1 MKKTIIS
8 ALMVLG
14 MAVSASSAMAGEII
28 NGAGATF
35 PAPAYTKWFYAYE
48 KETGVKINYQ
58 AIGSGGGIKQV
69 SEGTVD
75 FGASDAPLKGKDQ
88 DAKKLVMVPTVAGAV
103 AVVYNLPGVE
113 SLNLPTSVIVD
124 IFMGKI
130 TKWNDKAIA
139 AANPGV
145 NLPDKAIIVAH
156 RADGSGTTNIFTSY
170 LSIDQDWKDYIGAGT
185 TVQWPV
191 GLGGK
196 GNEGVAGIV
205 RGKAGSIGYVEVAY
219 ANQNKMQI
227 AAVGNKTGKFIF
239 PTQEGVK
246 AAMDTAKIPDD
257 FNVMIVNAP
266 GNDAY
271 PISGFTFLLLRK
283 DYAKTPE
290 VVKFVEW
297 AYKNGD
303 AAASSLEYVPLSDVV
318 KAKALAKIK

>member
-1 MKKTIIS
+1 MKKIIIS
-8 ALMVLG
+8 AVMALG
-14 MAVSASSAMAGEII
+14 MAVAASTAMAGEII

-35 PAPAYTKWFYAYE
+35 PAPAYSKWFYNYE
-48 KETGVKINYQ
+48 KATGVKINYQ

-75 FGASDAPLKGKDQ
+75 FGASDSPLKGKEQ
-88 DAKKLVMVPTVAGAV
+88 DAKNLIMVPTVAGAV
-103 AVVYNLPGVE
+103 AVVYNLPGVD

-130 TKWNDKAIA
+130 TKWDDQAIK

-145 NLPDKAIIVAH
+145 NLPNKSIIVAH
-156 RADGSGTTNIFTSY
+156 RADGSGTTHIFTSY
-170 LSIDQDWKDYIGAGT
+170 LAIDQDWKDYVGADKS
-185 TVQWPV
+185 VSWPV

-205 RGKAGSIGYVEVAY
+205 KGKMGAIGYVEVAY

-227 AAVGNKTGKFIF
+227 AAVGNKAGKFIM
-239 PTQEGVK
+239 PTSEGVK
-246 AAMDTAKIPDD
+246 AAMDSATVPAD
-257 FNVMIVNAP
+257 FNVFIVNAP

-271 PISGFTFLLLRK
+271 PISGFTFILLRK
-283 DYAKTPE
+283 GYAKTPE
-290 VVKFVEW
+290 VVKFIEW
-297 AYKNGD
+297 AYKSGD
-303 AAASSLEYVPLSDVV
+303 AAASSLEYVPLSDAV